1 MHAVLDDI
9 GNAADAR
16 RYDRHAAGH
25 RFQHADRQRLDIRG
39 QDEEI
44 HEPEDVVAVVSMSE
58 EQDLVLKSE
67 LVGECLK
74 QASERTIPRDDELC
88 GLSMVLQDPGCPQEH
103 VEPFDRHEAAHR
115 ADNEVVLIQSKLF
128 SEVRRIPGSPNLV
141 DVDRVVDARHLVDSE
156 TRD

>member
-1 MHAVLDDI
+1 MFDNLGDAPHVGCDDWTGQSQSLEQDQGDTFI
-9 GNAADAR
+9 
-16 RYDRHAAGH
+16 
-25 RFQHADRQRLDIRG
+25 QRG

-44 HEPEDVVAVVSMSE
+44 HEPEDVVAVISMSE